1 MNYSVNNSFFY
12 IIFFELRLFLGGFTE
27 QLRKLQEE
35 VDNKKAELARRMA
48 QRDQF
53 FTPPPSALMGAIT
66 TPPPSFRE
74 QPLGRKVLLL
84 TYTST
89 QMFMATFSYLLA
101 QKLWV
106 PV

>member
-1 MNYSVNNSFFY
+1 MKCHEFAWFEENKIYNYFLQ
-12 IIFFELRLFLGGFTE
+12 IFELRLFLGGFTE

-53 FTPPPSALMGAIT
+53 FTPPPTALMGGAIT

-74 QPLGRKVLLL
+74 QPLGENVFL
-84 TYTST
+84 
-89 QMFMATFSYLLA
+89 
-101 QKLWV
+101 KLV
-106 PV
+106 PKCFD

>member
-1 MNYSVNNSFFY
+1 M
-12 IIFFELRLFLGGFTE
+12 RLFLGGFTE

-53 FTPPPSALMGAIT
+53 FTPPPSALMGGAIT

-84 TYTST
+84 DST